1 MASITDYKVKTVKA
15 EEVDDV
21 ELPNLPGWD
30 TIPDRPRTLAQLD
43 SAAGEQLNN
52 ATAAITGLGDL
63 AYEDLVTSLQLADA
77 AVTNAKIAV
86 DAIQGAVIAAGAI
99 TSTKIQDGSIE
110 TPKIA
115 TGAVTAGTI
124 ASGAITATK
133 IDTGAVT
140 ADKIQSGA
148 IIAGKI
154 AAGAID
160 GITITGS
167 LLRTSSSSTRV
178 QLNNS
183 SNAMEIYSS
192 GTLRAIGYDQG
203 WTYYNSSGST
213 VADIYAGTTTYG
225 TRSLLITASGSSSG
239 SLYMATGSSGTF
251 AIYNGSQ
258 VAAYWTQYEMI
269 SAYSINPLFS
279 NLGLG
284 DGTYAWGHLYLNSVG
299 QVDADGSE
307 GFPFPP
313 NSGWSC
319 SKISTGLYQVDI
331 PFGTSS
337 YTVNITVFASLTK
350 SVSVYS
356 RTSSYFRVRIT
367 NFAGTLEDNDFF
379 FQLILQ

>member
-1 MASITDYKVKTVKA
+1 MASITDYKIKTVRA

-21 ELPNLPGWD
+21 EIPTIQGWD
-30 TIPDRPRTLAQLD
+30 TIPDRPRSLAQLD
-43 SAAGEQLNN
+43 SAAGQQLDN

-63 AYEDLVTSLQLADA
+63 AYEDLVTELQLANS

-99 TSTKIQDGSIE
+99 TSTKIADGSIE

-115 TGAVTAGTI
+115 TGAITAGTI
-124 ASGAITATK
+124 ATGAITATK
-133 IDTGAVT
+133 IDTGAIT
-140 ADKIQSGA
+140 SDKIQSGA

-183 SNAMEIYSS
+183 TNAMEIYSS

-225 TRSLLITASGSSSG
+225 TRSLLITASSSSSG
-239 SLYMATGSSGTF
+239 SIYMATGSSGTF

-269 SAYSINPLFS
+269 SAYSLNPLFS
-279 NLGLG
+279 DLGLG

-299 QVDADGSE
+299 QVDADGGE

-319 SKISTGLYQVDI
+319 SKLGTGLYQVNH

-337 YTVNITVFASLTK
+337 YTVTITPWASAAKTF
-350 SVSVYS
+350 SVYA
-356 RTSSYFRVRIT
+356 RTSDYFRVRIG
-367 NFAGTLEDNDFF
+367 NLADTLEDNDFF